1 MREYASILDLISTF
15 PMPNNT
21 AKTILVIEDDPIV
34 AMIVE
39 DVLIDMGFGV
49 LISSTLENALLDI
62 EAANFD
68 AAIVDMHLRGESAQA
83 AIDLLLEQKLP
94 FMVLSGTGQQAF
106 SQQYP
111 NVPTMA
117 KPFDK
122 SDLEQ
127 VIRQLLGSSP
137 AASAG
142 SSCGTTDGKD
152 S

>member
-1 MREYASILDLISTF
+1 
-15 PMPNNT
+15 MPNQT
-21 AKTILVIEDDPIV
+21 PKTILLIEDDPIV

-39 DVLIDMGFGV
+39 DVLLDMGIGV
-49 LISSTLENALLDI
+49 LVSPTLENALLDI
-62 EAANFD
+62 EGVNFD

-83 AIDLLLEQKLP
+83 AIDMLLEQKLP
-94 FMVLSGTGQQAF
+94 FMVLSGTGQHAF
-106 SQQYP
+106 NQQYP
-111 NVPTMA
+111 QVPTMA

-122 SDLEQ
+122 RDLEQ

-142 SSCGTTDGKD
+142 SSCGTTNSAD